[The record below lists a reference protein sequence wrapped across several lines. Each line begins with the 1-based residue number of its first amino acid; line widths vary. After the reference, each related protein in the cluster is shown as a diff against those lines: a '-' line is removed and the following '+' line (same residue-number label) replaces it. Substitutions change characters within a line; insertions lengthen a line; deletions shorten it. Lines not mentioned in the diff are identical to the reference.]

1 MENVEKFVLKMI
13 GSKTNQNQY
22 NLFKMKACWAEIIGN
37 NNAKHCG
44 PVKLERRILTLQVD
58 SSVWSNQFLYYK
70 SQFIRQINVFMG
82 TDYVKDIKFVLGKD
96 FKRNSIYKGSNS
108 EATDQKL
115 PVPPATEEEKE
126 GLQLQ
131 FSYIK
136 NDKVRNA
143 VIGVE
148 EKILGLEKLY
158 NEGKIKKCPLCG
170 AYLKNN
176 KEKICYSCERKKREE
191 LEDLIRKKI
200 SREPWIKWYDLKKI
214 IKCSESEFNMVKND
228 IEMYYFEKIRLKLAN
243 KEEEKLGVQLKA
255 GKPLALIKEKEFE
268 TILKFLQKGK

>member
-1 MENVEKFVLKMI
+1 MEDIDKVVFNMI
-13 GSKTNQNQY
+13 GSQSNQNQY

-44 PVKLERRILTLQVD
+44 PVKLDRRILTLQVD

-96 FKRNSIYKGSNS
+96 FKKNFTCTGSNS
-108 EATDQKL
+108 KKTDYKL
-115 PVPPATEEEKE
+115 PVPPATAEEKE

-136 NDKVRNA
+136 NNKVRNA

-148 EKILGLEKLY
+148 EKILGLEKLF

-170 AYLKNN
+170 AYLKN

-191 LEDLIRKKI
+191 LEDIIRKKI
-200 SREPWIKWYDLKKI
+200 CKEPWIRWYDLQKI
-214 IKCSESEFNMVKND
+214 IKCSESEFNRVKND
-228 IEMYYFEKIRLKLAN
+228 IEMYYFEKIRMKTADA
-243 KEEEKLGVQLKA
+243 EEEKLGVQLKA

-268 TILKFLQKGK
+268 TIFKFLQKGK